1 MILIYFWEPFQKK
14 NLEETSVQIIFQ
26 CVYGTYLFFLFGFK
40 VDYEGLFLIR
50 WDFHTLFWN

>member
-26 CVYGTYLFFLFGFK
+26 CVYGTYLFLFGFK